1 MKKLRLS
8 LKPESKEWSFI
19 LFDSPEAAYY
29 MAGYET
35 QPDDEFCLNVSLSG
49 GDFMEVEWTGMEF
62 VYDDPSSESMFIE
75 RIRLAKSY
83 DTTLGDVTAFG
94 YVETYT
100 GWLPKGTIPWNR
112 RSHKDVKITR
122 LGGRNKSRLDF
133 SRIFKDKSDDNTVK
147 LKPEH
152 LS

>member
-8 LKPESKEWSFI
+8 LKPESKNWSFI

-29 MAGYET
+29 MAGYDT
-35 QPDDEFCLNVSLSG
+35 QPDDEFCFNVSLSE

-62 VYDDPSSESMFIE
+62 VYDDPEENMFVE

-83 DTTLGDVTAFG
+83 DTTLGDIKATG

-100 GWLPKGTIPWNR
+100 GWLPRGTIPWNKR
-112 RSHKDVKITR
+112 THKNVKITR
-122 LGGRNKSRLDF
+122 IGGRNKSRLDF
-133 SRIFKDKSDDNTVK
+133 SRIFRDKVGDKEVK
-147 LKPEH
+147 IESVH
-152 LS
+152 LN